1 MQKLASRFGRFSPSL
16 RSATPLSNDQMRE
29 VAPSIFAEA
38 AHESRSDRFAY
49 VPTITVLDG
58 LRKEGFQPFMVAQTR
73 VRDEGKR
80 DFTKH
85 MIRLRH
91 ASQIDAAEAREIVVL
106 NAHDG
111 TSSYQMMAG
120 VFRFVCSN
128 GLVFGDTTADVRIRH
143 KGDIVGEVI
152 DGAFEV
158 LGSFDRVD
166 EQREA
171 MRGITLDKAESAIF
185 ARAALSLKYEPDAT
199 KPAPITEQQLL
210 RPRRAADVR
219 DDLWTV
225 FNTVQENT
233 IQGGLIGRTA
243 TGGRRKTRPVEGI
256 DQNIKLNRALWTL
269 AEEMRKLKG

>member
-16 RSATPLSNDQMRE
+16 RSSNPLSNDQMRE